1 MMIAVGHFLLAA
13 GLAAAAPAPA
23 SPQVLPWIEDD
34 YPKALAQAR
43 ARNLPIFVDNWAPW

>member
-1 MMIAVGHFLLAA
+1 MIAVGPLLLAA
-13 GLAAAAPAPA
+13 SLAASAPA

-43 ARNLPIFVDNWAPW
+43 TKNLPIFVDNWAPW